1 VTVRVEVTRR
11 QFIKSTG
18 ALLVVVSAVGLA
30 RLPGRAS
37 SVSLPPGLRRNPSL
51 DTWLRID
58 ARGTVTV
65 FSGKVE
71 LGQGIRT
78 ALAQVVAD
86 ELDVAIHRIRMA
98 TVDTRHSPNEGRTVG
113 SDSVPDSGS
122 ALRHAAA
129 QARRILIENAAGRLG
144 TRTTRLSVED
154 GVVRAPG
161 GQAVT
166 YWELLGDQSFEA
178 EIHEG
183 TPVKP
188 PSAHRYVGAPQP
200 RLDLPSKLFAAPA
213 YLQDM
218 RLPGMAHARVVRGAV
233 AVSEIESVDDT
244 GVRRMP
250 GVVAVVR
257 DGNFLAVVAEREEQ
271 AIAAAAALKRETRW
285 RPPKIFPSPDEL
297 PSLLERLATVDQVIA
312 TASPGGAAVAREL
325 SADYSRPFLSHAS
338 LGPSCAIARWDGTT
352 MTVWSHAQ
360 GMYPLRGTIAAI
372 LGVPQERVRC
382 VHAEGAGCYGH
393 NGADDAACDA
403 ALIARAVP
411 DRPIRL
417 QWMRED
423 EFSYAPYGSAMSLRA
438 SAGLDTTD
446 RIVRWRYDIY
456 SCSHSTRPSGGRS
469 AGHALAA
476 REKADPLPLPPV
488 TDGQQPTGG
497 ADRNGIPL
505 YRFESR
511 QITEHIVQEPPL
523 RSSALRSLGAHANVF
538 AIESFMDEI
547 AREVGA
553 DPFEYRLRHLDDPRG
568 RDVLMRVRDLAATVP
583 TVRAPGRVGR
593 GIAFSRYKNLSTYL
607 ALVVDVAVDPESG
620 RVRVLRALA
629 ATDVGQVIN
638 PDGVRNQIE
647 GGIVQA
653 TSWTLKEQ
661 VLFSGEKIESTD
673 WASYPILRFSE
684 VPEIEVVLIDRPE
697 MPFVGAGEAAQGPT
711 SAAIANAVAD
721 ATGVRLRDL
730 PLTPARVMAALRA

>member
-1 VTVRVEVTRR
+1 VSVRFEVTRR
-11 QFIKSTG
+11 QFLASTG
-18 ALLVVVSAVGLA
+18 ALLVAVSAVGLP
-30 RLPGRAS
+30 RLLDRANAL
-37 SVSLPPGLRRNPSL
+37 SLPRSLRRNPSL

-58 ARGTVTV
+58 ALGTVTV

-98 TVDTRHSPNEGRTVG
+98 TVDTSHSPDEGRTVG
-113 SDSVPDSGS
+113 SNSVADSGS

-129 QARRILIENAAGRLG
+129 QARQILLDNAAARLG
-144 TRTTRLSVED
+144 TRATGLSVED
-154 GVVRAPG
+154 GVVSARDG
-161 GQAVT
+161 RAVT

-178 EIHEG
+178 DIRDA

-188 PSAHRYVGAPQP
+188 ASAHRYVGAPQQ
-200 RLDLPSKLFAAPA
+200 RLDLPAKLFGAPA
-213 YLQDM
+213 YIQDM
-218 RLPGMAHARVVRGAV
+218 RLPGMAHARVVRGDA
-233 AVSEIESVDDT
+233 AVSELLSVDDT

-250 GVVAVVR
+250 GVVEVVR

-271 AIAAAAALKRETRW
+271 AIAAAVALKETTSW
-285 RPPKIFPSPDEL
+285 RPPPAPPSLEDL
-297 PSLLERLATVDQVIA
+297 PSLLQRLPTEDQVIVSA
-312 TASPGGAAVAREL
+312 PPADPAVAREI
-325 SADYSRPFLSHAS
+325 SASYSRPFISHAS

-360 GMYPLRGTIAAI
+360 GMYPLRGTIAEI

-417 QWMRED
+417 QWSRED

-438 SAGLDTTD
+438 SAGLDATD
-446 RIVRWRYDIY
+446 RIVRWRYDLY

-488 TDGQQPTGG
+488 SDGQQPTGG
-497 ADRNGIPL
+497 ADRNSIPL
-505 YRFESR
+505 YSFEGQ
-511 QITEHIVQEPPL
+511 QITEHIVREPPL

-538 AIESFMDEI
+538 AIESFIDEI

-553 DPFEYRLRHLDDPRG
+553 DPFEFRLRHLDDPRG
-568 RDVLMRVRDLAATVP
+568 RDVLVRVRELAATAP
-583 TVRAPGRVGR
+583 AVRAAGRVGR
-593 GIAFSRYKNLSTYL
+593 GVAFSRYKNLSTYL
-607 ALVVDVAVDPESG
+607 ALVVDVSVDPETG
-620 RVRVLRALA
+620 DVRVLRALA
-629 ATDVGQVIN
+629 ATDVGQIIN

-661 VLFSGEKIESTD
+661 VGFSGGKVESTD
-673 WASYPILRFSE
+673 WASYPILRFND
-684 VPEIEVVLIDRPE
+684 VPEIEVVLVDRPE
-697 MPFVGAGEAAQGPT
+697 MPSLGAGEAAQGPT

-721 ATGVRLRDL
+721 AAGVRLRDL
-730 PLTPARVMAALRA
+730 PFTPARVTAALRA

>member
-1 VTVRVEVTRR
+1 MSGRFEVTRR
-11 QFIKSTG
+11 QFITSTG
-18 ALLVVVSAVGLA
+18 VLLVAVSAVGLP
-30 RLPGRAS
+30 RLLDRTN
-37 SVSLPPGLRRNPSL
+37 SLALPRSLRRNPRL

-58 ARGTVTV
+58 AQGTVTV

-78 ALAQVVAD
+78 ALAQIVSD
-86 ELDVAIHRIRMA
+86 ELDVAIHRIRME
-98 TVDTRHSPNEGRTVG
+98 TVDTSHSPDEGRTVG
-113 SDSVPDSGS
+113 SNSVQDSGS

-129 QARRILIENAAGRLG
+129 QARQILLDNAAARLD
-144 TRTTRLSVED
+144 TRATRLSVED
-154 GVVRAPG
+154 GVVSAPG
-161 GQAVT
+161 GGAVT
-166 YWELLGDQSFEA
+166 YWELLGDQSFDA
-178 EIHEG
+178 EIHDG

-188 PSAHRYVGAPQP
+188 PSAHRYVGAAQP

-213 YLQDM
+213 YIQDM
-218 RLPGMAHARVVRGAV
+218 RLPGMAHARVVRGDA
-233 AVSEIESVDDT
+233 AVSEIVRLDDT
-244 GVRRMP
+244 GARRMP
-250 GVVAVVR
+250 GVVDVVR

-271 AIAAAAALKRETRW
+271 AIAAAAALKQATRW
-285 RPPKIFPSPDEL
+285 RPQMALPSPEDL
-297 PSLLERLATVDQVIA
+297 PSLLQRLATADDVIVA
-312 TASPGGAAVAREL
+312 ASNSDTVVAREL
-325 SADYSRPFLSHAS
+325 SADYSRPFISHAS

-360 GMYPLRGTIAAI
+360 GMYPLRGTIAEI
-372 LGVPQERVRC
+372 LGVPQEQVRC
-382 VHAEGAGCYGH
+382 IHSEGAGCYGH

-438 SAGLDTTD
+438 SAGLDASD
-446 RIVRWRYDIY
+446 RIVRWRYDLY

-488 TDGQQPTGG
+488 SDGQQPTGG
-497 ADRNGIPL
+497 ADRNSIPL
-505 YRFESR
+505 YRFESQ
-511 QITEHIVQEPPL
+511 QITEHLVREPPL

-538 AIESFMDEI
+538 AIESFIDEI

-568 RDVLMRVRDLAATVP
+568 RDVLVRVRDLAATAP
-583 TVRAPGRVGR
+583 AVRAPGRLGR
-593 GIAFSRYKNLSTYL
+593 GIAFSRYKNMSTYL
-607 ALVVDVAVDPESG
+607 ALVVDVAVAPETG
-620 RVRVLRALA
+620 EVRVVRALA

-661 VLFSGEKIESTD
+661 VRFSGGEIGSTD

-684 VPEIEVVLIDRPE
+684 VPEIEVVLIDRPA
-697 MPFVGAGEAAQGPT
+697 MPSLGAGEAAQGPT

-721 ATGVRLRDL
+721 ATGVRVRDL